1 MEYKLNLSSTENK
14 DLISYCNLNDL
25 RISEVIKKSYLEGF
39 NIERYG
45 LLNTGG
51 TREKQVEK
59 EVIVEKRVEIP
70 VEVIK
75 EVVKIEYVEVE
86 KLNELLKLD
95 KKKSNFVAVLVK
107 PNEDILEK
115 IKHLPF
121 DYYQIYDCTPEEIKM
136 IKKKYNRKIITALTI
151 KDKSDVQK
159 YLLFSEVTDIYL
171 FDSKGYE
178 KSMTFD
184 HNLIQKIKVSKPLM
198 IAGNIQINDNL
209 ENYKKI
215 ADIIDIS
222 GGLETS
228 GVKDKSKI
236 DIFLNKVKN
245 ET

>member
-1 MEYKLNLSSTENK
+1 MIKGSKICGISDLDTLNFIINHRYPPQF
-14 DLISYCNLNDL
+14 IGFICNY
-25 RISEVIKKSYLEGF
+25 KKSS
-39 NIERYG
+39 R
-45 LLNTGG
+45 
-51 TREKQVEK
+51 
-59 EVIVEKRVEIP
+59 
-70 VEVIK
+70 
-75 EVVKIEYVEVE
+75 YVEVE

-95 KKKSNFVAVLVK
+95 KKKSKFVAVLVK
-107 PNEDILEK
+107 PDEDILEK

-121 DYYQIYDCTPEEIKM
+121 DYYQIYDSTPDEIKA
-136 IKKKYNRKIITALTI
+136 IKQKYNKKIITALTI
-151 KDKSDVQK
+151 KDETDIKK
-159 YLLFSEVTDIYL
+159 YQLFSEVTDIYL

-178 KSMTFD
+178 KSMAFD
-184 HNLIQKIKVSKPLM
+184 HALIEKIKINKPLM
-198 IAGNIQINDNL
+198 IAGNIQVNDNL